1 MCQKETEYEYL
12 ATSTSLP
19 FRRECVCVYHN
30 ACKIYVSTYSDVLV
44 CVTYVMVLRAR
55 SVVSGARQK
64 FGVDFVAWLC
74 YLCP

>member
-1 MCQKETEYEYL
+1 VCQKETEYEYL

-19 FRRECVCVYHN
+19 FRRESVCVYHN

-64 FGVDFVAWLC
+64 RVRTYVMFLSVL
-74 YLCP
+74 LM